1 MASIKTIFGLPERLL
16 NIPWAK
22 SNTTANVPSSLIN
35 LSPNTNEN
43 AFNWSLTK
51 GGILQYLGYLIAILI
66 VLLAILLFVHFLI
79 TPIFQFTPGGPGVI
93 PVPGANDGMVY
104 WKTYPNDPVLD
115 ASGAILG
122 NQSANWSMSLD
133 MFIAEPL
140 QFNSGE
146 DRILFERSTRMLADT
161 YNLRISL
168 LPDKTDLRVSVL
180 NSSRIEEFVDITNVA
195 VQTPFRLGVVLLD
208 RIMEVYVNGRLYRT
222 LPLSAHVLSEGG
234 GIRGPQGDM
243 ATLAKVKNLI
253 LWKRPITPSE
263 MRYARPALASASDFG
278 PSQMQ
283 IGGTGVC
290 S

>member
-1 MASIKTIFGLPERLL
+1 MATTLFGLPKLMNVKEWMT
-16 NIPWAK
+16 P
-22 SNTTANVPSSLIN
+22 NTTASVIN
-35 LSPNTNEN
+35 LPSNANAN
-43 AFNWSLTK
+43 AFNLSLTK
-51 GGILQYLGYLIAILI
+51 NGILQYIGYLVAIVI

-93 PVPGANDGMVY
+93 PVPGTNDGMVY

-122 NQSANWSMSLD
+122 NQAANWSMSLD
-133 MFIAEPL
+133 VFIAEPL
-140 QFNSGE
+140 QFNSGQE
-146 DRILFERSTRMLADT
+146 RVLFERSTKLLADT

-180 NSSRIEEFVDITNVA
+180 NSSRNEEYVDVTNVP
-195 VQTPFRLGVVLLD
+195 VQSPFRIGVVLLD
-208 RIMEVYVNGRLYRT
+208 RVMEVYVNGRLYRT
-222 LPLSAHVLSEGG
+222 LPLSAPVLNEGG

-290 S
+290 N

>member
-1 MASIKTIFGLPERLL
+1 MAKSLFGLPNLA
-16 NIPWAK
+16 NVKDWMTP
-22 SNTTANVPSSLIN
+22 NTTSSMMNLTPNANA
-35 LSPNTNEN
+35 N

-51 GGILQYLGYLIAILI
+51 GGILQYVGYIIAILI
-66 VLLAILLFVHFLI
+66 VLLAILLFVHFMI

-122 NQSANWSMSLD
+122 NQAANWSMSLD
-133 MFIAEPL
+133 IFIAEPL
-140 QFNSGE
+140 QFSSGQE
-146 DRILFERSTRMLADT
+146 RVIFERSTKLLADT

-168 LPDKTDLRVSVL
+168 LSDKTDLRVSVL
-180 NSSRIEEFVDITNVA
+180 NSSRIEEFVDVTNVA
-195 VQTPFRLGVVLLD
+195 VQAPFRIGVVLLD

-222 LPLSAHVLSEGG
+222 LPLSAPVLNEGG

-278 PSQMQ
+278 QSQMQ
-283 IGGTGVC
+283 ISGTGVC

>member
-1 MASIKTIFGLPERLL
+1 MATALFGLPKLV
-16 NIPWAK
+16 NVKNWMTP
-22 SNTTANVPSSLIN
+22 NTTSSMMN
-35 LSPNTNEN
+35 LSPNANANAN

-51 GGILQYLGYLIAILI
+51 NGILQYLGYLVAIVI

-122 NQSANWSMSLD
+122 NQAANWSMSLD
-133 MFIAEPL
+133 IFIAEPL
-140 QFNSGE
+140 QFNSGQE
-146 DRILFERSTRMLADT
+146 RILFERSTKLLADT

-180 NSSRIEEFVDITNVA
+180 NSSRIEEFVDVTNVA
-195 VQTPFRLGVVLLD
+195 VQAPFRIGVVLLD

-222 LPLSAHVLSEGG
+222 LPLSAPVLSEGG
-234 GIRGPQGDM
+234 GIRGPRGDM

-283 IGGTGVC
+283 ISGTGVC
-290 S
+290 N

>member
-1 MASIKTIFGLPERLL
+1 MPDKKLDIFGLPTLV
-16 NIPWAK
+16 NIKEWITP
-22 SNTTANVPSSLIN
+22 NTTSTATSAMIN
-35 LSPNTNEN
+35 LSPNAN

-51 GGILQYLGYLIAILI
+51 GGVLQYVGYLVAILI

-93 PVPGANDGMVY
+93 PVPGTNDAMVY
-104 WKTYPNDPVLD
+104 WKSYPNDPVLD

-133 MFIAEPL
+133 VFIAEPL

-146 DRILFERSTRMLADT
+146 ERILFERSTRMLANT
-161 YNLRISL
+161 YNLRIVL
-168 LPDKTDLRVSVL
+168 LPNTTDLRVSVL
-180 NSSRIEEFVDITNVA
+180 NSSRNEEFINVTNVS

-208 RIMEVYVNGRLYRT
+208 RIMEVYVNGRLYKT
-222 LPLSAHVLSEGG
+222 LPLSDTVLSEGG

-263 MRYARPALASASDFG
+263 MRYARPTLASASDFG
-278 PSQMQ
+278 SSQMQ

>member
-1 MASIKTIFGLPERLL
+1 MATTLFGLPKLV
-16 NIPWAK
+16 NIKEWITP
-22 SNTTANVPSSLIN
+22 NTSATANATGRLIN
-35 LSPNTNEN
+35 MTSNANESM
-43 AFNWSLTK
+43 FSLTK
-51 GGILQYLGYLIAILI
+51 GSILQYVGYIVAILI

-133 MFIAEPL
+133 LFIAEPL
-140 QFNSGE
+140 QFNSGQE
-146 DRILFERSTRMLADT
+146 RTIFERSTRLLADA

-168 LPDKTDLRVSVL
+168 MPDTTDLRVSTL
-180 NSSRIEEFVDITNVA
+180 NSSRNEEYVIITNVP

-208 RIMEVYVNGRLYRT
+208 TVMEVYVNGRLYKT
-222 LPLSAHVLSEGG
+222 VPLSAPVLNEGG

-263 MRYARPALASASDFG
+263 MRYARPAIASVSDFG
-278 PSQMQ
+278 TSTMQ